1 MCATP
6 QTKTTLQTLCW
17 MAIELNISGKHLR
30 SCILHCLRK
39 IISLSWIYRRVLW
52 KPVWCTASEMHQRND
67 VWNIKSNLM
76 WSITKNKEKHE
87 TRGPHNPPNRHPTTG
102 RSTPKT
108 VSPSR
113 TWGLGSALT
122 MQTRCCV
129 NFDVVCKN
137 AWNLRKYLTSMYSI
151 YGQFWALDFNQA
163 HAINVIDVICR
174 EKGTKT

>member
-17 MAIELNISGKHLR
+17 MAIELNIPGKHLR
-30 SCILHCLRK
+30 SCILHCLRR
-39 IISLSWIYRRVLW
+39 IISLSWIYRHVLW
-52 KPVWCTASEMHQRND
+52 KPVWCTASELHQRNT

-76 WSITKNKEKHE
+76 CSITKNKKK
-87 TRGPHNPPNRHPTTG
+87 TWNPLGHTTLPKRHPTTG

-122 MQTRCCV
+122 MQSRCCV
-129 NFDVVCKN
+129 NFDVVCKMHETWGN
-137 AWNLRKYLTSMYSI
+137 IWLLCTASVVSFGHWISAKHV
-151 YGQFWALDFNQA
+151 Q
-163 HAINVIDVICR
+163 
-174 EKGTKT
+174 